1 MGGFLLAEK
10 ERCAMYRSP
19 SIAHRNA
26 MLAPPKHSRLA
37 PSREILLVL
46 SLAFARLFCHRQ
58 RSQRSLSREF
68 ESFSAI
74 KKHRKSGAFLLAE
87 KERLRLS
94 KATPA
99 LPSFVCCA
107 NEREVL
113 SVLPCTHKTKKH
125 PDGMLFCLAEKE
137 RFELSNRVTGYAISS
152 RAPSTN

>member
-87 KERLRLS
+87 KERYAMYRSPSIAHRSAMLAPPKHSRLAPS
-94 KATPA
+94 AKFSLFCHSLLLACSATGSA
-99 LPSFVCCA
+99 RNAPSRESA
-107 NEREVL
+107 NL
-113 SVLPCTHKTKKH
+113 SVQ
-125 PDGMLFCLAEKE
+125 
-137 RFELSNRVTGYAISS
+137 
-152 RAPSTN
+152 